1 MDEVIVHATGLE
13 ARFEA
18 ECAAAIPGWRPD
30 VPPNVPVASER
41 AQEETEMSDSAD

>member
-1 MDEVIVHATGLE
+1 MDEVLVRATGLE

-30 VPPNVPVASER
+30 FPLAAMEMPEPP
-41 AQEETEMSDSAD
+41 EMWK